1 MKKALERQMVAELQ
15 AQGDPRMFGKGHIF
29 DQYPVATTPVANY
42 FNRFAKGEK
51 VKAGWVNPGD
61 YETRSVD

>member
-1 MKKALERQMVAELQ
+1 
-15 AQGDPRMFGKGHIF
+15 MFGKGHIF
-29 DQYPVATTPVANY
+29 DQYPVATTPVVDY

-61 YETRSVD
+61 YETRPVD